1 MRNFSSVFSKVLRKF
16 FYQAG
21 KKCQLMALS
30 RVWVGRISKTRGV
43 LKTSECPKSIESF
56 RFPKFIT
63 GFVTIFDQIS
73 VVKFLNLVK
82 EIKKTQLS
90 YFLMHFSF
98 LPL

>member
-1 MRNFSSVFSKVLRKF
+1 MIL
-16 FYQAG
+16 
-21 KKCQLMALS
+21 LI
-30 RVWVGRISKTRGV
+30 WGRISKTRGV
-43 LKTSECPKSIESF
+43 LKTSECPESIELF
-56 RFPKFIT
+56 RFLKYII

-82 EIKKTQLS
+82 KIKKTQLS